1 MDKEEMVMIVLNDKC
16 ESIFIGK
23 IAEIPQWLMANYKPI
38 GIGYE
43 SAAEI
48 KLIYVKRRDQ
58 K

>member
-48 KLIYVKRRDQ
+48 KLIYVKRRD
-58 K
+58 